1 MNQNKKKICYVT
13 SCGGHLTEILEYCQ
27 KTTKYQYF
35 FVINQNK
42 DISYLNKKFYVVEH
56 STFDLKFFLVLYQ
69 AYKILKK
76 EKPHLII
83 STGASLAVQ
92 FFIVAKIFKIP
103 TLFIESFTRVNT
115 LSKTGKIVR
124 FFTKNFYVQTSTL
137 KKKYNFKMLKPYI

>member
-1 MNQNKKKICYVT
+1 MTQDKKKICYVT

-42 DISYLNKKFYVVEH
+42 DISYLNKKFYVVGH

-69 AYKILKK
+69 AYKIIKK
-76 EKPHLII
+76 EKPHLIV

-92 FFIVAKIFKIP
+92 FFLVAKIFKIP
-103 TLFIESFTRVNT
+103 TLFIESFTRIHS

-124 FFTKNFYVQTSTL
+124 FLTKNFYVQTSTL

>member
-1 MNQNKKKICYVT
+1 MNQDKKKICYVT

-27 KTTKYQYF
+27 KISKYQYF

-42 DISYLNKKFYVVEH
+42 DISYLNKKFYVVGH

-69 AYKILKK
+69 AYKIIKK
-76 EKPHLII
+76 EKPQLIV

-92 FFIVAKIFKIP
+92 FFLVAKIFKIP
-103 TLFIESFTRVNT
+103 TLFIESFTRIHS

-124 FFTKNFYVQTSTL
+124 FLTKNFYVQTSTL
-137 KKKYNFKMLKPYI
+137 KKKYNFKMLEPYI

>member
-1 MNQNKKKICYVT
+1 MSQNKKKICYVT

-69 AYKILKK
+69 AYKI
-76 EKPHLII
+76 
-83 STGASLAVQ
+83 
-92 FFIVAKIFKIP
+92 FKIP

-124 FFTKNFYVQTSTL
+124 FLTKNFYVQTSTL

>member
-1 MNQNKKKICYVT
+1 MAQDKKKICYVT

-27 KTTKYQYF
+27 KISKYQYF

-42 DISYLNKKFYVVEH
+42 DISYLNKKFYVVGH

-69 AYKILKK
+69 AYKIIKK
-76 EKPHLII
+76 EKPQLIV

-92 FFIVAKIFKIP
+92 FFLVAKIFKIP
-103 TLFIESFTRVNT
+103 TLFIESFTRIHS

-124 FFTKNFYVQTSTL
+124 FLTKNFYVQTSTL
-137 KKKYNFKMLKPYI
+137 KKKYNFKMLEPYI

>member
-1 MNQNKKKICYVT
+1 VNQDKKKICYVT

-27 KTTKYQYF
+27 KISKYQYF

-42 DISYLNKKFYVVEH
+42 DISYLNKKFYVVGH

-69 AYKILKK
+69 AYKIIKK
-76 EKPHLII
+76 EKPQLIV

-92 FFIVAKIFKIP
+92 FFLVAKIFKIP
-103 TLFIESFTRVNT
+103 TLFIESFTRIHS

-124 FFTKNFYVQTSTL
+124 FLTKNFYVQTSTL
-137 KKKYNFKMLKPYI
+137 KKKYNFKMLEPYI